1 MNRPTFLLLVAAA
14 TWGTRLGAVE
24 AEDFLREDWYRVELI
39 VFEQSPDLAARE
51 GFSTDGIA
59 ARTRLLDT
67 VRYPQHAFPLTEAT
81 GDAEVEYPFGPPPPI
96 DGDLPVVISNLP
108 PPAWFTGPCG
118 TESWNPL
125 IQPWVHPFEMPLTA
139 PPDPCLPP
147 DPWRMELDG
156 IELAMYQS
164 VPGPAPEAPPDA
176 EPADFVD
183 EVRDGA
189 DPRQEAMDALALA
202 FAEYEDQLLHS
213 SYVWDRFSP
222 GFAAERSALA
232 RRYDIIAA
240 GNWHQPLPAREQPQ
254 PLVIQIGVMDDARR
268 YPLEGLVSVT
278 LGRFVHLR
286 ILFEYRLADAGI
298 ALISEQRRMRSD
310 EPHYLDHPAIG
321 ILARVD
327 PVPLPD
333 DLAGLLDELKEFEQ

>member
-1 MNRPTFLLLVAAA
+1 MNRPTFLVFVAAA
-14 TWGTRLGAVE
+14 TWGTRLDAVE
-24 AEDFLREDWYRVELI
+24 AEDFLREDWYRIELI
-39 VFEQSPDLAARE
+39 IFQQSPEVAARE

-59 ARTRLLDT
+59 ARGRLLDI
-67 VRYPQHAFPLTEAT
+67 VRYPNHAFPLAEPPSAPNV
-81 GDAEVEYPFGPPPPI
+81 GYAFGAPHVDAG
-96 DGDLPVVISNLP
+96 LPNVISNIVP
-108 PPAWFTGPCG
+108 PTWFTGPCG
-118 TESWNPL
+118 SESWEPL

-164 VPGPAPEAPPDA
+164 VPGPVPETPPDA
-176 EPADFVD
+176 EPVDLED
-183 EVRDGA
+183 EVQDVA

-202 FAEYEDQLLHS
+202 FAEYEDLLLHG
-213 SYVWDRFSP
+213 SYVWDRSTP

-232 RRYDIIAA
+232 QRYEIIAA
-240 GNWHQPLPAREQPQ
+240 GNWHQPLPAREAPQ
-254 PLVIQIGVMDDARR
+254 PLVVQVGAMDDSRR
-268 YPLEGLVSVT
+268 HPLEGLVSVT

-286 ILFEYRLADAGI
+286 ILFEYRLADGGI

-333 DLAGLLDELKEFEQ
+333 DLARHLDELEELEQ